1 MMADLRN
8 ILDDESGNSL
18 IEMAFAAPLLAGLL
32 IGMVDISRAVSAKV
46 QLEQAAQRTIEKA
59 QAREYKT
66 SDAST
71 LQADA
76 QSAAGSGST
85 ATVSAWLEC
94 NHDGVHLDF
103 DNDSCAAGVPYARY
117 VAVTV
122 AKPYT
127 PFFQTRYFPGA
138 NSNGTVTVRGK
149 ATLRLQ

>member
-59 QAREYKT
+59 QARTYKT
-66 SDAST
+66 SDNST
-71 LQADA
+71 LQSDA

-85 ATVSAWLEC
+85 ATIDSWLEC
-94 NHDGVHLDF
+94 NHDGVHLNF
-103 DNDSCAAGVPYARY
+103 DSDSCAAGATYARY
-117 VAVTV
+117 VKVTV
-122 AKPYT
+122 EKPYT
-127 PFFQTRYFPGA
+127 PFFDTRYFPGA

-149 ATLRLQ
+149 ATLRVQ